1 MYPANL
7 FAAGQVV
14 GIGYWVL
21 GIGYFM
27 KKLLLINLL
36 IINTAHANP
45 IGTVFYSPAE
55 RAALIAAR
63 SGIAQSAVY
72 TLSGITER
80 DAGKSVAW
88 INGRAV
94 TQRPQDAA
102 IPTLIIKRDHV
113 LIEDQAIKV
122 GETLDIIS
130 GQRVLRLPEQAVR
143 VKP

>member
-1 MYPANL
+1 
-7 FAAGQVV
+7 
-14 GIGYWVL
+14 
-21 GIGYFM
+21 M
-27 KKLLLINLL
+27 KKLLFINALI
-36 IINTAHANP
+36 IINTAHANS
-45 IGTVFYSPAE
+45 ISTVFYSPAE
-55 RAALIAAR
+55 RAALVAAR
-63 SGIAQSAVY
+63 SGIAQSAIY

-80 DAGKSVAW
+80 EAGKSVAW

-113 LIEDQAIKV
+113 LIEDKAIKV

-130 GQRVLRLPEQAVR
+130 GQRVLRLPEQAVQ